1 MRNFLLKIQIV
12 LFFSVQWGSLWAE
25 DGRDRLN
32 AVIGKMNSLES
43 FRASVTLN
51 GGLTGVV
58 SYKSPNQ
65 LHVRFSDGRIIS
77 SNGRILWFYN
87 PDSSIA
93 GKQDL
98 KGVSG
103 GLGGLLSG
111 YENVTVSG
119 RTFRLTSTTKRFN
132 EIILVVS
139 ENDLPRV
146 LKMKRSDEEIT
157 EIAFSG
163 IATNIGLGTGLFNFQ
178 PPTSSQ
184 IVENPLNQKE

>member
-1 MRNFLLKIQIV
+1 MYFSFIVTVLTFLAQG
-12 LFFSVQWGSLWAE
+12 FSLWAE

-32 AVIGKMNSLES
+32 AVIGKLNSLES
-43 FRASVTLN
+43 FRATVTVN
-51 GGLTGVV
+51 GGVTGVL
-58 SYKSPNQ
+58 SYKNPYQ
-65 LHVRFSDGRIIS
+65 LHVRLNDGRILS
-77 SNGRILWFYN
+77 SNGRVLWFYN

-98 KGVSG
+98 RGGTG

-111 YENVTVSG
+111 YESVTVSG
-119 RTFRLTSTTKRFN
+119 RTFRLTSPNKRYS

-139 ENDLPRV
+139 DNDLPRV
-146 LKMKRSDEEIT
+146 LKMKKADDEIT
-157 EIAFSG
+157 EVTFSG
-163 IATNIGLGTGLFNFQ
+163 IATNIGLGTALFNFQ

>member
-1 MRNFLLKIQIV
+1 MRNLFANFVCFGLL
-12 LFFSVQWGSLWAE
+12 SWGFALQAE
-25 DGRDRLN
+25 DGNARLN
-32 AVIGKMNSLES
+32 AVIGKLNSLES
-43 FRASVTLN
+43 FRATITIN
-51 GGLTGVV
+51 GSMTGVL
-58 SYKSPNQ
+58 SYKNPYQ
-65 LHVRFSDGRIIS
+65 LHVRFNDGRILS
-77 SNGRILWFYN
+77 SNGKVLWFYN

-103 GLGGLLSG
+103 GIGGLLSG
-111 YENVTVSG
+111 YESVTVSG
-119 RTFRLTSTTKRFN
+119 KTFRLTSPSKRYS

-139 ENDLPRV
+139 DNDLPRV
-146 LKMKRSDEEIT
+146 IKMKKADEEIT
-157 EIAFSG
+157 EVTFSG